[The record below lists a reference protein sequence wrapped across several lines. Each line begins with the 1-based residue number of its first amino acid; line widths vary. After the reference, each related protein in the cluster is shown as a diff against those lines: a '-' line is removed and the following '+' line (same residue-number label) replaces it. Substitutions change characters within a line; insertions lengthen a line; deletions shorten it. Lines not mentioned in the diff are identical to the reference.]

1 MQKRGGAM
9 NYRAIIFDLD
19 GTLLDTLQDLALSVN
34 TVLKKHGLE
43 EHPQEAYRYFVGDG
57 IDIMIQ
63 RAFPE
68 PMTGKDQLKKLVD
81 MVKSEYSHRWADHT
95 VPYPGVP
102 ELLDYLEQKKIPK
115 AIFSNKPHE
124 FAVLTVETLLPHW
137 SFVNIIGISPEMPR
151 KPDPT
156 GALVIA
162 REMGFDTNK
171 IVYLGDTDTDMQ
183 TAIKGGFFPAGAL
196 WGFRTAAELE
206 AGGAGFLAETPGQ
219 IIELFRES

>member
-34 TVLKKHGLE
+34 TVLRKHGLE
-43 EHPQEAYRYFVGDG
+43 EHPVEAYRYFVGDG
-57 IDIMIQ
+57 IDVMIQ

-68 PMTGKDQLKKLVD
+68 PMTGKDQLKNLVEE
-81 MVKSEYSHRWADHT
+81 VKNEYSRRWADHT
-95 VPYPGVP
+95 KPYPGVP
-102 ELLDYLEQKKIPK
+102 ELLNFLEQEKIPK

-124 FAVLTVETLLPHW
+124 FAVLTVETLLPDW
-137 SFVNIIGISPEMPR
+137 SFINVIGISLEMPC

-162 REMGFDTNK
+162 REMGFDTNQ
-171 IVYLGDTDTDMQ
+171 IVYLGDTDTDIQ

-196 WGFRTAAELE
+196 WGFRTSEELE
-206 AGGAGFLAETPGQ
+206 AGGASFLAETPEN